1 MYAFYSSTTEFYV
14 AGDHTSSFT
23 FGRRV
28 KIDCGV
34 DGIRYASVVSSAY
47 ANSSTYVTISDADV
61 TSNITDVWLG
71 IVQPGVAGSL
81 PDHFHTATEGDGGLN
96 PNSASFQAQI
106 DSNTTSIATST
117 AYLQDQIDAGVLVI
131 SGTLTTVSGMIDT
144 AITTLSGNLQNQID
158 TLDPLP
164 SQTGHS
170 GEFLTTDGS
179 ITSWVA
185 VSGTG
190 GSGSGPSSPYGT
202 KWIPAGAMAPATTSG
217 AQAGTNEYSPN
228 YINIDYYA
236 FDGTDI
242 EYAEFD
248 IVFDEEWDLGTLKA
262 KFYWSSATGSTSGDT
277 VEWQISA
284 GKITDSSAIG
294 SINEGTAQVITD
306 TLLANNGTDLQIT
319 SATPAITVGG
329 TPALGEIVHFKVAR
343 NVYGTDSMPVD
354 AWLLGVLIQF
364 HKDTVGTAW

>member
-1 MYAFYSSTTEFYV
+1 
-14 AGDHTSSFT
+14 
-23 FGRRV
+23 
-28 KIDCGV
+28 
-34 DGIRYASVVSSAY
+34 
-47 ANSSTYVTISDADV
+47 
-61 TSNITDVWLG
+61 
-71 IVQPGVAGSL
+71 
-81 PDHFHTATEGDGGLN
+81 
-96 PNSASFQAQI
+96 
-106 DSNTTSIATST
+106 
-117 AYLQDQIDAGVLVI
+117 
-131 SGTLTTVSGMIDT
+131 MIDT
-144 AITTLSGNLQNQID
+144 AITTVSGYLQNQID

-164 SQTGHS
+164 DQTGHA
-170 GEFLTTDGS
+170 GKFLTTDGS
-179 ITSWVA
+179 GTSWA
-185 VSGTG
+185 TVSGAG

-202 KWIPAGAMAPATTSG
+202 KWIPAGAMVPTTTSG

-236 FDGTDI
+236 FDGAEI

-248 IVFDEEWDLGTLKA
+248 IIFDGEWDLGILKA

-294 SINEGTAQVITD
+294 SITEGTAQVITD

-329 TPALGEIVHFKVAR
+329 TPALGEIIHFKVAR
-343 NVYGTDSMPVD
+343 NVYGTDSMTED